1 MKRERARRI
10 TPITVSFI
18 PVKKRSVKI
27 VVEDLPF
34 NIENLNCA
42 RQVSEVSKVN
52 VVLLLIRATSNLS
65 SVRVISNQI
74 YYGTCVREKEATVGT
89 NGLVDI
95 IIAQLNHLLLLLLY
109 AVLVLVTSFTT
120 RLRYAVLNSVIGP

>member
-42 RQVSEVSKVN
+42 RQVSKVN

>member
-42 RQVSEVSKVN
+42 RQVNKVN

-65 SVRVISNQI
+65 SV
-74 YYGTCVREKEATVGT
+74 
-89 NGLVDI
+89 
-95 IIAQLNHLLLLLLY
+95 
-109 AVLVLVTSFTT
+109 TSAEFRTKYI
-120 RLRYAVLNSVIGP
+120 LPFRYLC